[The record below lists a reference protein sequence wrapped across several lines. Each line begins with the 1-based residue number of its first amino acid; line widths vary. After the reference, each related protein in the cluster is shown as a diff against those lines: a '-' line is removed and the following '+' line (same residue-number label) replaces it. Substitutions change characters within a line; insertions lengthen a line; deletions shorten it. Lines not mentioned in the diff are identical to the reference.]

1 MAEKKQTTTKKE
13 VKKTPVS
20 RVSKASASSKKIV
33 ATKSSTT
40 KKPAVSAK
48 KDTVKKVKVESVK
61 KRRILRATIIKDNSK
76 QYKFLNVKV
85 TRVVAHPLYKKLV
98 KKNKKY
104 LVSCPQDVEF
114 KVGEEVFIEET
125 KPISKRINFRYV
137 SKV

>member
-1 MAEKKQTTTKKE
+1 MAEKKQTTAKKE
-13 VKKTPVS
+13 IKKTPVS
-20 RVSKASASSKKIV
+20 KVSKASTNNKKSVVSKSRV
-33 ATKSSTT
+33 
-40 KKPAVSAK
+40 KKPASS
-48 KDTVKKVKVESVK
+48 VKKEVVKKAKVESTK
-61 KRRILRATIIKDNSK
+61 KRRVIRATIVKDNSAK
-76 QYKFLNVKV
+76 YKFLNVKV

-125 KPISKRINFRYV
+125 NPISKRISFRYV

>member
-13 VKKTPVS
+13 IKKTPISKVSKVSANNKKSVVSKS
-20 RVSKASASSKKIV
+20 RV
-33 ATKSSTT
+33 
-40 KKPAVSAK
+40 KKPASS
-48 KDTVKKVKVESVK
+48 VKKEVVKKAKVESTK
-61 KRRILRATIIKDNSK
+61 KRRVIRATIVKDNSTK
-76 QYKFLNVKV
+76 YKFLNVKV
-85 TRVVAHPLYKKLV
+85 TRVVAHPLYRKLV

-125 KPISKRINFRYV
+125 NPISKRISFRYV